1 MIILYILC
9 LLFTLCHNEKIITKD
24 FQFEQ
29 YRPYIKFNQSEG
41 FLLETFINTYIPFSL
56 FDKDYENVNSL
67 DNCEQKDINLEEIY
81 SCYHYHSTFTFDND
95 VSLKDLSVY
104 LTRGYIEAINDQGI
118 GLSYKF
124 HDESFSFV
132 HQLYNNKLID
142 HLKFA
147 FKGDPDVQKGYIYF
161 GGIPNNAHSILPYKG
176 YCNVIEDDHP
186 WGCHLTKIQIDKNA
200 IELKGVLFFHT
211 AIARIYFIKE
221 IYNTIVY
228 NYFNDLIMSKNC
240 TDIVGGTN
248 GNFLRCDS
256 KILERKNSKVILV
269 FDHMKITFP
278 LMDLFYMESDYYIS
292 TFYSSPFDQYDD
304 YDCII
309 GYRFI
314 NAFNYTV
321 FDYEQ
326 KNVQFYSDKVH
337 IEMLSNMPLKLMYLF
352 SSVIM
357 LYAIILLLFTH
368 NK

>member
-9 LLFTLCHNEKIITKD
+9 LIITICHSEKIITKE
-24 FQFEQ
+24 FEFSQ

-41 FLLETFINTYIPFSL
+41 FILETFLNTYIPFCL
-56 FDKDYENVNSL
+56 FDKDYEKVNSL
-67 DNCEQKDINLEEIY
+67 ENCEQKDLNLEEIY
-81 SCYHYHSTFTFDND
+81 SCYHYHSTFTFND
-95 VSLKDLSVY
+95 VSLNDLSVY

-118 GLSYKF
+118 GLSFKY

-132 HQLYNNKLID
+132 HQLYRNQLID

-147 FKGDPDVQKGYIYF
+147 FKGDPEVKQGYIFF
-161 GGIPNNAHSILPYKG
+161 GGVPNNAHSVLPYKG
-176 YCNVIEDDHP
+176 HCSVLEEDHP
-186 WGCHLTKIQIDKNA
+186 WECKLTKIQVDKNS

-211 AIARIYFIKE
+211 AIARIYFSKE

-240 TDIVGGTN
+240 TDVVGGTN

-256 KILERKNSKVILV
+256 TILSHSKSKVTLV

-278 LMDLFYMESDYYIS
+278 LMDFFYLESDYYIS
-292 TFYSSPFDQYDD
+292 TFYSSPFEQYDD

-321 FDYEQ
+321 FDYEA
-326 KNVQFYSDKVH
+326 KNVQFYSDTIH
-337 IEMLSNMPLKLMYLF
+337 IEMLSNMPIKLMCLF
-352 SSVIM
+352 ASVIM
-357 LYAIILLLFTH
+357 LYAIILLLFAH